1 MTDIAL
7 ECACGKVKGTL
18 RGASPSSGTRLL
30 CYCGDCQAYGRFLG
44 RDDIL
49 DPWGGISVFQA
60 APAHVTI
67 SDDAGALAGMR
78 LSEKGLYRW
87 YCAECKTPV
96 GNSMTPS
103 VAFVGMSTNMMRGID
118 LDAVLGPVVGHIQQK
133 SAKNGGPPFPQ
144 NNFRVITTAL
154 RHFVGWK
161 LRGLGMPHPFWKD
174 RQTTRVTPRVL
185 SPTERAAL

>member
-103 VAFVGMSTNMMRGID
+103 VHRPTSRGSW
-118 LDAVLGPVVGHIQQK
+118 P
-133 SAKNGGPPFPQ
+133 
-144 NNFRVITTAL
+144 TACAIPNPCTSRFL
-154 RHFVGWK
+154 AIW
-161 LRGLGMPHPFWKD
+161 W
-174 RQTTRVTPRVL
+174 L
-185 SPTERAAL
+185 SRAGRWFANQSR